1 MAFRSAVNMFF
12 FFNIYETV
20 LIQARAKNFWEKNI
34 LMLRRFLSDCIVKKE
49 KGENVYVSD
58 C

>member
-12 FFNIYETV
+12 FIYIYETV
-20 LIQARAKNFWEKNI
+20 LIQARAKNVWEKNI
-34 LMLRRFLSDCIVKKE
+34 LMLRKCLSDCIVKKK